1 LMLRAENID
10 PGPTPEEAAA
20 IMAALEVLREEPE
33 DLPSLKR
40 SRWRLAG
47 LLGHAVE
54 PGVELDGS
62 LWSYARWGA

>member
-1 LMLRAENID
+1 MKIE
-10 PGPTPEEAAA
+10 PSPTPDEAAA
-20 IMAALEVLREEPE
+20 IAAALQALREDEPE

-62 LWSYARWGA
+62 LWSYSRWEGTA